1 MIMEEQP
8 KKIRK
13 RRRRKKKMPVW
24 LKVLITCFLL
34 FIIAG
39 AAFAG
44 FTFYKLNQLSTS
56 INEGTEE
63 RQASKLRR
71 EDVNVDKKDPIS
83 IALFGIDSDESRD
96 GLGERSDSIILLSVN
111 PNTDKTVMVSVPR
124 DTRAEIVGNGT
135 VEKINHAYAYGG
147 PSMAKDSLENLM
159 DVPIDHYVSIN
170 MDGLKD
176 LIDIVGG
183 VTVTSNAT
191 FTVKG
196 NSYVK
201 GLPYDMDGTEA
212 LAFTRSRYEEGS
224 GGDFGRQDRQQ
235 LVVEALGQK
244 LLSVGSI
251 TRINSIVDTLGYN
264 VKTDLTMADIQDI
277 GTKYNGARRNVERI
291 QLEGTG
297 ETMEDGLWYFLPD
310 EESLKEA
317 ERKYKENL
325 EIE

>member
-111 PNTDKTVMVSVPR
+111 PNTNKTVMVSVPR

-147 PSMAKDSLENLM
+147 PTMAKDSLENLM

-191 FTVKG
+191 FTVRG
-196 NSYVK
+196 NSYVE

-251 TRINSIVDTLGYN
+251 TRINSIVDTLGNN
-264 VKTDLTMADIQDI
+264 VRTDLKMADIQDI

>member
-1 MIMEEQP
+1 MEEHPQ
-8 KKIRK
+8 KVRK
-13 RRRRKKKMPVW
+13 RRRRKKRMPVW
-24 LKVLITCFLL
+24 LKVLLTCFLL

-39 AAFAG
+39 LAFAV
-44 FTFYKLNQLSTS
+44 FTFYKLNQLGTS
-56 INEGTEE
+56 INEGSEE
-63 RQASKLRR
+63 RQPSNLRQ

-83 IALFGIDSDESRD
+83 IALFGVDSDESRD
-96 GLGERSDSIILLSVN
+96 GLGERSDSIMILSVN
-111 PNTDKTVMVSVPR
+111 PNNDKTVMISIPR
-124 DTRAEIVGNGT
+124 DTRTEIVGNDS

-147 PSMAKDSLENLM
+147 PQMARDSIENLM
-159 DVPIDHYVSIN
+159 NVPIDHYVSIN

-183 VTVTSNAT
+183 VTVVSNST
-191 FTVKG
+191 FEVKG
-196 NSYVK
+196 NSYVE
-201 GLPYDMDGTEA
+201 GLPYDMDGEEA
-212 LAFTRSRYEEGS
+212 LAFTRSRYQEGS
-224 GGDFGRQDRQQ
+224 GGDFGRQERQQ
-235 LVVEALGQK
+235 LVVEALGDK
-244 LLSVGSI
+244 LLSAGSI
-251 TRINSIVDTLGYN
+251 TRINSILDTLGHN

-317 ERKYKENL
+317 EKKYKENL

>member
-1 MIMEEQP
+1 MEEHPQ
-8 KKIRK
+8 KVRK
-13 RRRRKKKMPVW
+13 RRRRKKRMPVW
-24 LKVLITCFLL
+24 LKVLLTCFLL

-39 AAFAG
+39 LAFAV
-44 FTFYKLNQLSTS
+44 FTFYKLNQLGTS
-56 INEGTEE
+56 INEGSEE
-63 RQASKLRR
+63 RQPSNLRQ

-83 IALFGIDSDESRD
+83 IVLFGVDSDESRD
-96 GLGERSDSIILLSVN
+96 GLGERSDSIMILSVN
-111 PNTDKTVMVSVPR
+111 PNNDKTVMISIPR
-124 DTRAEIVGNGT
+124 DTRTEIVGNDS

-147 PSMAKDSLENLM
+147 PQMAKDSIENLM
-159 DVPIDHYVSIN
+159 NVPIDHYVSIN

-183 VTVTSNAT
+183 VTVVSNST
-191 FTVKG
+191 FEVKG
-196 NSYVK
+196 NSYVE
-201 GLPYDMDGTEA
+201 GLPYDMYGEEA
-212 LAFTRSRYEEGS
+212 LAFIRSRYENGS
-224 GGDFGRQDRQQ
+224 GGDFGRQERQQ
-235 LVVEALGQK
+235 LVIEALGDK
-244 LLSVGSI
+244 LLSASSI
-251 TRINSIVDTLGYN
+251 TRINSILDTLGHN
-264 VKTDLTMADIQDI
+264 VKTDLKMADIQDI